1 MGSRMSSPSF
11 IGVRPRFASR
21 SAFST
26 SLSRPFSQGFTVI
39 SRGSGTARLATPVS
53 GVGVP

>member
-11 IGVRPRFASR
+11 IGVRPRLASR

-26 SLSRPFSQGFTVI
+26 SLSRPFSHGFTVM

-53 GVGVP
+53 GVSVP